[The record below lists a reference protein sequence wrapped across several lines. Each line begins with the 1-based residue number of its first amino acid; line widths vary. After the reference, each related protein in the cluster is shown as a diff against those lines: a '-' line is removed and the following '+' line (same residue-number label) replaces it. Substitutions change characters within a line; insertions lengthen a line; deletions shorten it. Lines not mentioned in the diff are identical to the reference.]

1 MQPENFRPSL
11 QFSSVNVPMPLHH
24 SDGVQV
30 QQQYGLSEG
39 TQRVQT
45 TANNYGIQPML
56 VYDEGSLALGRTQ
69 TYSAAFGTAGE
80 SGAIN
85 LQPSVA
91 AYGLAQ
97 CPNPDFVDRSG
108 VPGPRGPSIGPPL
121 GPPFPSYPTVTSGYK
136 CRTRIHRMNL
146 IRTCIQ
152 YRTQTQETVVK

>member
-91 AYGLAQ
+91 AYGLAPS
-97 CPNPDFVDRSG
+97 PNSNFSDYNG
-108 VPGPRGPSIGPPL
+108 VPWAVCRATL
-121 GPPFPSYPTVTSGYK
+121 GAALPFLPCSDLWIQHAVH
-136 CRTRIHRMNL
+136 RINL
-146 IRTCIQ
+146 FRTCMQ
-152 YRTQTQETVVK
+152 YRTQT